1 MAEVVAF
8 GESIGEQQPAAEH
21 GGVNKEYNTVALDE
35 LHPSSGGA
43 KFSQELFGNIPVD
56 VTVMLGKTRV
66 DLQKLLQ
73 LSKGDVIELAKK
85 AGETVEIMVNSQL
98 IAQGEIVAVGENY
111 GVKVT
116 KVISR

>member
-1 MAEVVAF
+1 MAEGVAF
-8 GESIGEQQPAAEH
+8 GENIAAA
-21 GGVNKEYNTVALDE
+21 KPREYNTVALDA
-35 LHPSSGGA
+35 LQSGRGGA
-43 KFSQELFGNIPVD
+43 RFSQDLFGNIPVD

-73 LSKGDVIELAKK
+73 LSKGDVIELTKK
-85 AGETVEIMVNSQL
+85 AGETVEIMVNSQV

>member
-1 MAEVVAF
+1 MTEGVAF
-8 GESIGEQQPAAEH
+8 GENIAAAKP
-21 GGVNKEYNTVALDE
+21 KEYNTVALDE
-35 LHPSSGGA
+35 LQPGQGGTR
-43 KFSQELFGNIPVD
+43 FSQDVFGSIPVD

-73 LSKGDVIELAKK
+73 MAKGDVIELTKK
-85 AGETVEIMVNSQL
+85 AGESVEIMVNSQV

>member
-1 MAEVVAF
+1 MAEGIAF
-8 GESIGEQQPAAEH
+8 GENIAASQ
-21 GGVNKEYNTVALDE
+21 NIKATKEYNTVALDE
-35 LHPSSGGA
+35 LQSAAGGA